1 MKAHARDLTVF
12 ALLLAIGVIG
22 RWAQPTWNFTPM
34 AAVTA
39 VGGYYFASTLA
50 AVLLPVSVLVVSDL
64 TLPVHDNYWVQASV
78 HLMMVLP
85 LLFGRMARGRS
96 PKTQVGLFALCG
108 VAPAKAFFVVTNF
121 AVWAFKS
128 SYPKTLAGLGEC
140 YAAGVPFYR
149 AMLTGDLFY
158 MTVLAAC
165 LMIAG
170 EFASRRTLPVLASNK
185 R

>member
-1 MKAHARDLTVF
+1 MKSHARDLTVF
-12 ALLLAIGVIG
+12 ALLLAIGVFG

-39 VGGYYFASTLA
+39 VGGYYFASPWA
-50 AVLLPVSVLVVSDL
+50 AVLLPVSVLAVSDL
-64 TLPVHDNYWVQASV
+64 TLPVHDSAWVQASV

-85 LLFGRMARGRS
+85 LLLGRWARGRS
-96 PKTQVGLFALCG
+96 PKTQVGLLALCG
-108 VAPAKAFFVVTNF
+108 VAPATAFFVVTNF

-128 SYPKTLAGLGEC
+128 NYERTLAGLGEC
-140 YAAGVPFYR
+140 YAAGLPFYR
-149 AMLTGDLFY
+149 AMLAGDVFY

-165 LMIAG
+165 LMLAG
-170 EFASRRTLPVLASNK
+170 EFASRRTQPAVVPNK